1 MSNYVS
7 GYNIEFPN
15 SKLELVLFKDALNHL
30 SRITRILRQ
39 QRGNALLIGVGG
51 CGKQTLTKLS
61 AFISGSKISQLSTTK
76 DYKLGKFREDLKLA
90 MKPAGS
96 DNKRI
101 TLLINDNQIT
111 EDIFLEDVNN
121 IFNSGEVPNLW
132 EFDEKEEIKEK
143 V

>member
-7 GYNIEFPN
+7 GFNIEYPN
-15 SKLELVLFKDALNHL
+15 NKLELVLFKDALNHL
-30 SRITRILRQ
+30 SRISRILRQ

-61 AFISGSKISQLSTTK
+61 AYISGSHIAQLSTTK
-76 DYKLGKFREDLKLA
+76 DYKQIKFREDLKKA
-90 MKPAGS
+90 MRPAGVN
-96 DNKRI
+96 NKRI

-132 EFDEKEEIKEK
+132 EFDEKEEIK
-143 V
+143 